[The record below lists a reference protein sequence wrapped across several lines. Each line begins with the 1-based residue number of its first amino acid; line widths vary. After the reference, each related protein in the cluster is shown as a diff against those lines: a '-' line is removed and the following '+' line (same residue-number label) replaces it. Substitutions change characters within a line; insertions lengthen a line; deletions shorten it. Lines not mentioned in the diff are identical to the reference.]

1 MADFLNSMYPR
12 AFELVFIVSP
22 DRADSVLM
30 NTAQPHSLNCV
41 VRYPSFVLNTHL
53 PGGFF
58 QSEVGQIKGLGREL
72 CAHLELLVVVT
83 RLLGRREERWGT
95 QRTYKGTKK
104 KQKNELNLK
113 QKT

>member
-41 VRYPSFVLNTHL
+41 VRCPSFVLNTHL

-58 QSEVGQIKGLGREL
+58 QSKVGQIKGLRREL

-95 QRTYKGTKK
+95 QRNVQRNKEETK
-104 KQKNELNLK
+104 
-113 QKT
+113 T